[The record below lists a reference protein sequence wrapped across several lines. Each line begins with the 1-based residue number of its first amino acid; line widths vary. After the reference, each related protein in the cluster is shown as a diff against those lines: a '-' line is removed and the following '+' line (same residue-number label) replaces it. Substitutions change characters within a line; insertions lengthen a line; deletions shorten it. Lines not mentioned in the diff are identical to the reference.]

1 MKNSKLKQAY
11 NRIARKLESF
21 LRSQAPLGDTGSL
34 REQTKVVVDDN
45 GFRIETV
52 NYGFFLH
59 LGTEEETSG
68 LNFEEA
74 IIKRYNPNPGKGD
87 DGIKPRYW
95 MSFGQTLW
103 QQILDEIEREEGKAL
118 ANMVAAQLGNQMGP
132 GVKVKMK

>member
-1 MKNSKLKQAY
+1 MKDPKLKQAY

-21 LRSQAPLGDTGSL
+21 LRSQAPVGRTGTL

-68 LNFEEA
+68 LTFEEA
-74 IIKRYNPNPGKGD
+74 IVKRYNPNPGKGD

-103 QQILDEIEREEGKAL
+103 AQILDEIEREEGIAL
-118 ANMVAAQLGNQMGP
+118 ANMIAAQLGSSMG
-132 GVKVKMK
+132 GAVKVKRK